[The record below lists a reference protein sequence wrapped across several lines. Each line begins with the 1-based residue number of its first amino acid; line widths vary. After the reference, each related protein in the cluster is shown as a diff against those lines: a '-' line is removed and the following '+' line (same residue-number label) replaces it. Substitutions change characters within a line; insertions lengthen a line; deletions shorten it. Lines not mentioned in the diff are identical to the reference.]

1 MKWKYQNLNLRRK
14 FYCVGVAT
22 WDELLVSCKIDYLT
36 LLKKSGDESILR
48 NLSNVLFNALKE
60 HNPAELCKYVRLNKK
75 QIIYIVDLL
84 KETYIWK
91 IHVKKF
97 GDEFDIYCGGNVIK
111 ILRVR

>member
-36 LLKKSGDESILR
+36 LDKLLYFFYAFPKIWE
-48 NLSNVLFNALKE
+48 N
-60 HNPAELCKYVRLNKK
+60 
-75 QIIYIVDLL
+75 YIVDLL